1 MPLALYIMSLRT
13 TLVVALMV
21 SLSAQVSA
29 QALTDPTLSR
39 ARVTLAR
46 YDFFGDDTFGVIAEL
61 GSFIERAQRDVE
73 LAGHTDSST
82 LREAR
87 FLHAMA
93 AADLTLLAE
102 FRREPALRTRIAA
115 AYGVT
120 EDVLVQ
126 RILADLSRVEVG
138 VYAPV
143 VRDARQALQLIAGHA
158 PDWTVPGERRDALY
172 VAAASRAATATDP
185 VAALATLG
193 TDPCASNCAGIFAR
207 FDAEGRRAIDAV
219 QKVFIVLDRLAQRG
233 DGGDPF
239 SRALSVDVVIDR
251 LAFRGLVLEP
261 EPVLAPEFGLSAA
274 SANAAAL
281 RPDAVVSVHPHE
293 IRVGFLPRVTFESG
307 RAEALAAGSP
317 ILPEFAR
324 IAIPGSL
331 RPFPTA
337 IDSVS
342 ESLRTTLAGAQ
353 QVAVGGAP
361 DAEAHLLTRVWLS
374 CDDAGFT
381 PNALVGVGSSG
392 ELRGVAARAI
402 HGDDDSAMQVY
413 LRYGGH
419 TVSRPGGAASD
430 IPRLHT
436 ADGMRFDWSTLSEY
450 AHDTRSASVRFM
462 GGVSFATFAQTAFVV
477 GQGGRPVTIV
487 LP

>member
-1 MPLALYIMSLRT
+1 MTPRHVL
-13 TLVVALMV
+13 LVSMLLSVV
-21 SLSAQVSA
+21 SVGAHAQP
-29 QALTDPTLSR
+29 LTDPVLVR
-39 ARVTLAR
+39 ARTTLAR
-46 YDFFGDDTFGVIAEL
+46 YDFFGDDTFGVIGEL
-61 GSFIERAQRDVE
+61 GSFVERAQRDAVR
-73 LAGHTDSST
+73 AGHTDSAT

-87 FLHAMA
+87 FLRAMS

-102 FRREPALRTRIAA
+102 FRRDPALRTRIAA

-120 EDVLVQ
+120 ENALVG
-126 RILADLSRVEVG
+126 RLLEDLSRVEVG

-172 VAAASRAATATDP
+172 VAAAGRAATATDP

-193 TDPCASNCAGIFAR
+193 TDPCPDNCAGIFAR
-207 FDAEGRRAIDAV
+207 FDVVGRRAIDAV

-261 EPVLAPEFGLSAA
+261 EPRIAPEFGLSVA
-274 SANAAAL
+274 SAGAAAM
-281 RPDAVVSVHPHE
+281 RPDAVVSVHAHE
-293 IRVGFLPRVTFESG
+293 VRVGFLSRVTFESG
-307 RAEALAAGSP
+307 QARALAAGSP

-324 IAIPGSL
+324 IPIPGSL

-342 ESLRTTLAGAQ
+342 AALRTTLAGAQ
-353 QVAVGGAP
+353 QVAVGGSA

-381 PNALVGVGSSG
+381 PSALVGVSEHG
-392 ELRGVAARAI
+392 ELRGVAARAL

-419 TVSRPGGAASD
+419 TVSRRGGAAAD

-436 ADGMRFDWSTLSEY
+436 AEGMRFDWSTLSEY
-450 AHDTRSASVRFM
+450 AHDSRSASVRFM
-462 GGVSFATFAQTAFVV
+462 GGISFATFAQTAFVV
-477 GQGGRPVTIV
+477 ARDGHPVTIV